1 MIPKF
6 RVWVKIGKRIVFS
19 DDILAIDYEN
29 KEIVTQQVYFENG
42 LPDDRDI
49 YCYDFDEIELMQSTG
64 LKDKNG
70 KEVFIGDIV
79 KCTRGCLH
87 EVYLEKEYGGTFIGG
102 MPAVY
107 LKGFGDGYAWTEYE
121 EIIGNIYEN
130 LEFWRKRMKPCKYP
144 YSGRRKKQETLSP
157 IFSARP
163 ILKKFQL

>member
-6 RVWVKIGKRIVFS
+6 RVWVKIGKRMVFS

-29 KEIVTQQVYFENG
+29 KEIVTQQVYFESG
-42 LPDDRDI
+42 LAVERDI
-49 YCYDFDEIELMQSTG
+49 YCYDFDDIELMQSTG

-70 KEVFIGDIV
+70 KEVFVGDII
-79 KCTRGCLH
+79 KCTKGCPH

-107 LKGFGDGYAWTEYE
+107 LKGLGEGYAWTEDE

-130 LEFWRKRMKPCKYP
+130 PELLED
-144 YSGRRKKQETLSP
+144 KQ
-157 IFSARP
+157 
-163 ILKKFQL
+163 